1 MFHISF
7 TRVWTTTW
15 ADIIIMKPREDVC
28 GTCTQ
33 FKSQISRAMAEE
45 DYMTITEDL
54 KTHATTTMD
63 ARDHTCQG
71 S

>member
-1 MFHISF
+1 MFYISF

-15 ADIIIMKPREDVC
+15 ADIIIMKLREDVW
-28 GTCTQ
+28 GTCAQ

-45 DYMTITEDL
+45 DHMTITEGL

-63 ARDHTCQG
+63 ARDHTGQG